1 MRFKVDE
8 NLPVEVADVL
18 RAAGHDAAT
27 MFEEHLAGRP
37 DAHVASVCQREQ
49 RALVTL
55 DTDFADL
62 RAYPPD
68 QYPGLIVLR
77 VRQQSKPHILAVIGH
92 LIPMLSTEPLD
103 ARLWI
108 VEEDRVRIRG

>member
-1 MRFKVDE
+1 MRL
-8 NLPVEVADVL
+8 NLPVEVADL
-18 RAAGHDAAT
+18 LCAAGHDAAT
-27 MFEEHLAGRP
+27 VFEEHLSGRP
-37 DAHVASVCQREQ
+37 EAHIASVCQREQ

-62 RAYPPD
+62 LAYPPN

-77 VRQQSKPHILAVIGH
+77 VRQQSKPHVLAVIHH
-92 LIPMLSTEPLD
+92 LMPMLSTEPLD
-103 ARLWI
+103 AHLWI

>member
-1 MRFKVDE
+1 MRL
-8 NLPVEVADVL
+8 NLPVEVADL
-18 RAAGHDAAT
+18 LCTAGHDAAT
-27 MFEEHLAGRP
+27 VFEEHLAGRP
-37 DAHVASVCQREQ
+37 DTHIASACQRER

-77 VRQQSKPHILAVIGH
+77 VRQQSKPHILAVIHH
-92 LIPMLSTEPLD
+92 LMPMLSTEPLD
-103 ARLWI
+103 AQLWI
-108 VEEDRVRIRG
+108 LEDDRVRIRG